1 MSLSKPAFDFSKR
14 PAIAKR
20 GTIPKAVGGFSNAQ
34 INAWFTD
41 CCVDVNGAVVHS
53 GRGIIHIK
61 YSGGHAPAPGFTQL
75 RQDLE
80 NISVIMDTPVW
91 DAVTHHL
98 KIGVWRPEDALAAWN
113 MVNAWH
119 TNPTLQDITTKAFC
133 RDSWAEYIAR
143 QPQCRI
149 EIDAYNTGAFRCTMT
164 GQTKPIRYFL
174 MDEKMAA
181 TFVAQPPSYFWTCSD
196 RQVHQAKLELAES
209 IMQQFNFGLTTVERN
224 GDAPPQVE
232 EEIQELAPQ
241 FND

>member
-80 NISVIMDTPVW
+80 KGKASFTAVSEFLLTHPVLSFGVR
-91 DAVTHHL
+91 DVTHSRL
-98 KIGVWRPEDALAAWN
+98 R
-113 MVNAWH
+113 H
-119 TNPTLQDITTKAFC
+119 TEVLPA
-133 RDSWAEYIAR
+133 
-143 QPQCRI
+143 
-149 EIDAYNTGAFRCTMT
+149 
-164 GQTKPIRYFL
+164 
-174 MDEKMAA
+174 
-181 TFVAQPPSYFWTCSD
+181 
-196 RQVHQAKLELAES
+196 
-209 IMQQFNFGLTTVERN
+209 
-224 GDAPPQVE
+224 E
-232 EEIQELAPQ
+232 EESESMTTGVHVHTHTHL
-241 FND
+241 